1 MDQID
6 RKILVQLQ
14 TDSSLS
20 HAELGDLVN
29 LSASQV
35 SRRIA
40 RMHQDGLIRKQV
52 AILNEQALGLMV
64 EAYISITLGSYSR
77 EIVAAFVGRVA
88 ALDEVLDCCATTG
101 DSDYLLR
108 VVTRDLK
115 GLSHLINDE
124 LLGHG
129 DVANVRS
136 SITLEVIK
144 RTTALPV
151 Q

>member
-40 RMHQDGLIRKQV
+40 RMQQDGLIRKQV

-64 EAYISITLGSYSR
+64 EAYI
-77 EIVAAFVGRVA
+77 
-88 ALDEVLDCCATTG
+88 
-101 DSDYLLR
+101 
-108 VVTRDLK
+108 
-115 GLSHLINDE
+115 
-124 LLGHG
+124 
-129 DVANVRS
+129 
-136 SITLEVIK
+136 
-144 RTTALPV
+144 
-151 Q
+151 